1 MQVSIDISM
10 YPLERAY
17 REPILAF
24 IDRLAAIPGV
34 SVARNDLATQVFG
47 DYDTVM
53 GELTDAVREVLE
65 AHRETVF
72 VIKLVG
78 GNRQGHNA

>member
-10 YPLERAY
+10 YPLEREY

-34 SVARNDLATQVFG
+34 SVVRNDLATQVFG
-47 DYDTVM
+47 DYDRVM
-53 GELTDAVREVLE
+53 GELTDSVKAVLAEHE
-65 AHRETVF
+65 ETVF

-78 GNRQGHNA
+78 GNRHGQNA